1 MKHAHMNVSNVTL
14 ATEADNSDVIWAWV
28 FLPIFI
34 SALFYCSLVL
44 FTWPYA
50 RPIIPFWLLIFAVLI
65 PPFFPFLAVY
75 ILFLVCIAT
84 PPIASSSE
92 SSTVRQGNVIV
103 VINPSRRGTL
113 GVVPV
118 VPAKDDKK
126 TAVTQTRGNR
136 V

>member
-1 MKHAHMNVSNVTL
+1 MNVSNVSL
-14 ATEADNSDVIWAWV
+14 ATHSEDNSDVLWAWV

-50 RPIIPFWLLIFAVLI
+50 RPIIPFWLLIFAVLV

-75 ILFLVCIAT
+75 ILFLVCLAT

-92 SSTVRQGNVIV
+92 PSTSRQGNVIV
-103 VINPSRRGTL
+103 VLHPSRRGTL
-113 GVVPV
+113 TTIPV
-118 VPAKDDKK
+118 KDDKK
-126 TAVTQTRGNR
+126 TAVTNTRGNR

>member
-1 MKHAHMNVSNVTL
+1 MNVSNVSL

-50 RPIIPFWLLIFAVLI
+50 RPIIPFWLLIFAVLV

-75 ILFLVCIAT
+75 ILFLVCLAT
-84 PPIASSSE
+84 PPLVSSPNPTTKRE
-92 SSTVRQGNVIV
+92 GNVIV
-103 VINPSRRGTL
+103 VLNPSRRGTL
-113 GVVPV
+113 TAIPV
-118 VPAKDDKK
+118 KDDKK
-126 TAVTQTRGNR
+126 TAVTNTRGNR